1 MLPMSQYRIWS
12 HAEFLA
18 DAERRGEPAD
28 IAAALDHVS
37 HAAFGQYDGV
47 IAGNPEFKGWFMSR
61 PGMTDDSR
69 LLAELDGEIVS
80 SVFVTCTPMQWAGE
94 VMAAGLIDSVMT
106 HPAHRR
112 RGLARRL
119 LDRALRGLESQQA
132 DLSLLYTVAGS
143 MAYEFYAS
151 MGYVD
156 CLRVHVLC
164 RSTDDLPN
172 APPPAPQP
180 IDSAEFR
187 SRLDALHARHDG
199 YLPMSQELWEW
210 RRERRPAFV
219 PVWPHALE
227 LPGGEPAAFAVGQAP
242 IRKAGHQETMSLLND
257 CAPLSPALFEH
268 MLAAVPAGPNVMM
281 LCAETN
287 EADHAACEQAGFRV
301 VAGEACMIKPLS
313 PRADRALHQRPQAWY
328 TVTETVV
335 GI

>member
-1 MLPMSQYRIWS
+1 MSQYRIWS

-18 DAERRGEPAD
+18 DAERRGESCD
-28 IAAALDHVS
+28 LAAALDRLS
-37 HAAFGQYDGV
+37 RAAFAQYDGV

-69 LLAELDGEIVS
+69 LLAELDGQIVS
-80 SVFVTCTPMQWAGE
+80 SVFVTCTPMQWAGQ

-119 LDRALRGLESQQA
+119 LDRALRGLEAQQA

-143 MAYEFYAS
+143 VPYEFYAS
-151 MGYVD
+151 LGYVD
-156 CLRVHVLC
+156 YLRVHVLR

-172 APPPAPQP
+172 AAPLAPQL

-187 SRLDALHARHDG
+187 SRLDGLHVRHDG

-301 VAGEACMIKPLS
+301 VAEEACMIKPLS
-313 PRADRALHQRPQAWY
+313 PRADRALHHRPQGWY